1 MSIVHDIEKD
11 VEKIVNDALSP
22 VKTLIEGIG
31 SKVEGLQNDVD
42 PKLFGLSSDLNNA
55 LKSLESLTSYASDVP
70 SDIDSIIN
78 VIKGYESDI
87 AKAVSSATSKLDS
100 ASFSNV
106 FSSSQF
112 DNDIARL
119 VSTVEDDVQLAESLF
134 SRSEISA
141 LQNWVESNIVG
152 TSSSTQKQ
160 DIVNVIN
167 DIQGVVEK
175 TAGLIGQ
182 SIPTFVTNDI
192 KLIESVLESLPD
204 KVISVLANRMPMD
217 DLNGMVSTLNSN
229 FAAIQSA
236 YQGIPQ
242 EKLSSRRLAAVKFGV
257 GVGGGSEPTAAKA
270 ASEVLVALKG
280 VASVLIDILDR
291 FATSFPLEV
300 AINEDTGAAVTTGM
314 NAGVAAVAE
323 VAGKA
328 GIGLNQSLGFSIK
341 AFGVSAFITSI
352 VNILLNIFV
361 TASDTIVTD
370 IFLGYDG

>member
-152 TSSSTQKQ
+152 TTSSTQKQ

-242 EKLSSRRLAAVKFGV
+242 EKLSSRRLAAAKFGV

-291 FATSFPLEV
+291 FTKSFPLEV
-300 AINEDTGAAVTTGM
+300 AINEETGAAVTTGM

>member
-152 TSSSTQKQ
+152 TTSSTQKQ

-291 FATSFPLEV
+291 FTKSFPLEV
-300 AINEDTGAAVTTGM
+300 AINEETGAAVTTGM

-323 VAGKA
+323 VTGKA